1 MQYKLLL
8 LINKYGYSK
17 MLSIIETHEEFKQ
30 NLKESRETKTKRY
43 KEKNNESLILEH

>member
-1 MQYKLLL
+1 
-8 LINKYGYSK
+8 

-43 KEKNNESLILEH
+43 KEKQRKSYFGALTHGYNKSRSFT